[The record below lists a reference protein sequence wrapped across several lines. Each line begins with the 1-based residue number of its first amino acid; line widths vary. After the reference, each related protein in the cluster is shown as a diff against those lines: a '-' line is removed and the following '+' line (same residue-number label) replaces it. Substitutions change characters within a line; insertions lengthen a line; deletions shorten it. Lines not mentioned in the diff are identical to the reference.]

1 MVQNKGENLN
11 ILSLPVL
18 ISLLVFLFSMS
29 AFFSAAE
36 IGFMAANPYRLKH
49 LAKTSFA
56 ANTAEALLKYPER
69 LLSVILIGNNF
80 ANISISVILTVLATQ
95 YFDGA
100 EDLIFT
106 ILVTLG
112 SIIIAEVPPKTIAAI
127 FPERVA
133 IVAAVPVRIT
143 LFLFFPLV
151 WTTYAL
157 SNMILKVF
165 GISMSQKSGGA
176 LSKEELKTAVFE
188 AGKKL
193 PRKHRAMMLSI
204 IDLEQ
209 ITIDEIMVPKND
221 IVGINIEEDWDDII
235 SQLESCQHTVFPIY
249 KNELNHTLG
258 LVHIK
263 NIMNLMASKTFDKTT
278 FKEAIDEAYFVP
290 EGTSLA
296 MQLINFQKNKRRQ
309 ALVVNEYGDVI
320 GLVALEDI
328 LEEIVGEYTT
338 DLITTRKDITPQP
351 DGSILVDGSINV
363 RFLNRTMGW
372 ELPLTGSKTLSGLII
387 ELLEFIPE
395 SHTCLMV
402 GTYPTEVI
410 QTQNNRIKTVKI
422 FPELINKLKNHT
434 F

>member
-1 MVQNKGENLN
+1 MVQNKGNQLN
-11 ILSLPVL
+11 DLNTP
-18 ISLLVFLFSMS
+18 LLVSVLAFLFLLS

-49 LAKTSFA
+49 LTKTSLA
-56 ANTAEALLKYPER
+56 ARTAEGLLKYPER

-80 ANISISVILTVLATQ
+80 ANISISVILTYLATQ

-100 EDLIFT
+100 EDLVFT

-112 SIIIAEVPPKTIAAI
+112 SIVIAEVPPKTLATI

-133 IVAAVPVRIT
+133 LISAIPLRIT
-143 LFLFFPLV
+143 LYLVFPLV
-151 WTTYAL
+151 WMTYGL
-157 SNMILKVF
+157 SNLFLRLF
-165 GISMSQKSGGA
+165 GVSMSQKSGGA

-209 ITIDEIMVPKND
+209 IAIDEIMVPKND
-221 IVGINIEEDWDDII
+221 IVGINIEDDWEDIM
-235 SQLESCQHTVFPIY
+235 SQLESCQHTVLPIY
-249 KNELNHTLG
+249 KNELNHTIG

-263 NIMNLMASKTFDKTT
+263 DIMNLMASNKFDKNS
-278 FKEAIDEAYFVP
+278 FKDSIDDAYFVP

-296 MQLINFQKNKRRQ
+296 IQLINFQKSKRRQ

-338 DLITTRKDITPQP
+338 DLINTRKDIISQP
-351 DGSILVDGSINV
+351 DGSILVDGSMNV

-372 ELPLTGSKTLSGLII
+372 ELPTTGAKTLSGLII
-387 ELLEFIPE
+387 DLLEFIPDNNV
-395 SHTCLMV
+395 CLMV
-402 GTYPTEVI
+402 GNYPTEVM
-410 QTQNNRIKTVKI
+410 QTQNNRVKTVRI
-422 FPELINKLKNHT
+422 YPELTNQ
-434 F
+434 

>member
-1 MVQNKGENLN
+1 MLNDLN
-11 ILSLPVL
+11 IPLLA
-18 ISLLVFLFSMS
+18 SLLFFLFFLS

-56 ANTAEALLKYPER
+56 ARSAEALLKYPER
-69 LLSVILIGNNF
+69 LISVILIGNNF
-80 ANISISVILTVLATQ
+80 ANISISVILTFLATK
-95 YFDGA
+95 YVDGA
-100 EDLIFT
+100 EDLVFT

-112 SIIIAEVPPKTIAAI
+112 SIIIAEVPPKTLAAI
-127 FPERVA
+127 FPEKVA
-133 IVAAVPVRIT
+133 IISAIPVRIT
-143 LFLFFPLV
+143 LYVFFPLV
-151 WTTYAL
+151 WVTYFL
-157 SNMILKVF
+157 SNQLLKLF

-176 LSKEELKTAVFE
+176 LSKEELKTAVYE

-209 ITIDEIMVPKND
+209 IAIDEIMVPKKD
-221 IVGINIEEDWDDII
+221 IVGINIEGDWEDIM
-235 SQLESCQHTVFPIY
+235 SQLESCQHTVLPIF
-249 KNELNHTLG
+249 KNELNNTLG

-263 NIMNLMASKTFDKTT
+263 DIMNLMASNKFDKTS
-278 FKEAIDEAYFVP
+278 FKDAIDDAYFVP

-296 MQLINFQKNKRRQ
+296 TQLINFQKSKRRLG
-309 ALVVNEYGDVI
+309 LVVNEYGDVI

-338 DLITTRKDITPQP
+338 DLVTTRKDIIPQT

-372 ELPLTGSKTLSGLII
+372 ELPSTGAKTLSGLII
-387 ELLEFIPE
+387 DLLEFIPDNQV
-395 SHTCLMV
+395 CLMV
-402 GTYPTEVI
+402 GNYPTEVM
-410 QTQNNRIKTVKI
+410 QTQDNRIKTVRI
-422 FPELINKLKNHT
+422 FPELINELKN
-434 F
+434 

>member
-1 MVQNKGENLN
+1 MNIFNL
-11 ILSLPVL
+11 P
-18 ISLLVFLFSMS
+18 LLVSFLIFLFLLT

-56 ANTAEALLKYPER
+56 AHSAETLLQHPEK

-80 ANISISVILTVLATQ
+80 ANISISVILTFLATQ

-106 ILVTLG
+106 ILITLG

-127 FPERVA
+127 FPERIA
-133 IVAAVPVRIT
+133 IFAAIPIRIT
-143 LFLFFPLV
+143 LFIFYPLV
-151 WTTYAL
+151 WVTYAL
-157 SNMILKVF
+157 NNLILKVF
-165 GISMSQKSGGA
+165 GISISQKSGSA

-209 ITIDEIMVPKND
+209 IAIDEIMVPKND
-221 IVGINIEEDWDDII
+221 IVGINIEDDWEDIV
-235 SQLESCQHTVFPIY
+235 SQLESCQHTVLPIY
-249 KNELNHTLG
+249 ENELNHTLG

-263 NIMNLMASKTFDKTT
+263 DIMNLMAANNFDKNS

-290 EGTSLA
+290 ERTSLA
-296 MQLINFQKNKRRQ
+296 VQLINFQKNKRRQ

-338 DLITTRKDITPQP
+338 DLISTRKDITPQK

-372 ELPLTGSKTLSGLII
+372 ELPITSSKTLSGLII
-387 ELLEFIPE
+387 DLLEFIPE
-395 SHTCLMV
+395 NHLCLMV
-402 GTYPTEVI
+402 GKYPTEVM
-410 QTQNNRIKTVKI
+410 QTQQNRIKTVRI
-422 FPELINKLKNHT
+422 YPELINKLKN
-434 F
+434 

>member
-1 MVQNKGENLN
+1 MPLLV
-11 ILSLPVL
+11 SM
-18 ISLLVFLFSMS
+18 LVFLFILS
-29 AFFSAAE
+29 AFFAAAE
-36 IGFMAANPYRLKH
+36 TGLMAANPYRLKH
-49 LAKTSFA
+49 LAKTSLA
-56 ANTAEALLKYPER
+56 ARTAENLLKYPER

-80 ANISISVILTVLATQ
+80 ANISISVILTFLATQ

-100 EDLIFT
+100 EDLFFT
-106 ILVTLG
+106 IFVTLI
-112 SIIIAEVPPKTIAAI
+112 SIIVAEVPPKTLAAI
-127 FPERVA
+127 FPERVSLISA
-133 IVAAVPVRIT
+133 IPIT
-143 LFLFFPLV
+143 IILYLFFPLI
-151 WTTYAL
+151 WATYGL
-157 SNMILKVF
+157 SNMILKLF
-165 GISMSQKSGGA
+165 GVSMSQKSGGA

-209 ITIDEIMVPKND
+209 IAIDEIMVPKND
-221 IVGINIEEDWDDII
+221 IVGINIEEDWEDII
-235 SQLESCQHTVFPIY
+235 HQLESCQHTVLPIY

-263 NIMNLMASKTFDKTT
+263 DIMNLMASNKFDKSS
-278 FKEAIDEAYFVP
+278 FKEAIDDAYFVP

-296 MQLINFQKNKRRQ
+296 MQLINFQKSKRRQ

-338 DLITTRKDITPQP
+338 DLISTRKDIMPQK

-372 ELPLTGSKTLSGLII
+372 ELPTTGGKTLSGLII
-387 ELLEFIPE
+387 DLLEFIPD
-395 SHTCLMV
+395 SNICLMV
-402 GTYPTEVI
+402 GKYPTEVM
-410 QTQNNRIKTVKI
+410 QTQHNRIKTVRI
-422 FPELINKLKNHT
+422 FPELINKLEN
-434 F
+434 